1 MGSKRDDDDVDADD
15 DSTGKHRLRRLLPRP
30 VQCFHW
36 LLVIVIL
43 ALFFG
48 AYGAVFGAFRAS
60 GSSPSSANFVGLP
73 SQTGFT
79 AWQLKVLSQTYGYS
93 AQLQF
98 TPISFPAGFT
108 SPDGRLI
115 SNSIGVSINGVQ
127 YSFAAGTLPGIITQD
142 IGYDTGDSQEYK
154 APRALGLASRAH
166 AHCLLAVEA
175 RALTLPYLAWLACL
189 LACSPAIRS
198 TRTRRSSR
206 CTCGPTIPAPRTPW
220 A

>member
-1 MGSKRDDDDVDADD
+1 MGSKRDDDDDVDADD

-73 SQTGFT
+73 SQTQFT

-127 YSFAAGTLPGIITQD
+127 YSFTAGTLPGIITQD

-154 APRALGLASRAH
+154 APRALGSAH
-166 AHCLLAVEA
+166 ARA
-175 RALTLPYLAWLACL
+175 RSLFARCRSTCARLPYLACL